1 MATGLGGNP
10 RVAEEFYKN
19 VSDFDLLNKYERLI
33 KEGFI
38 KPLLDK

>member
-10 RVAEEFYKN
+10 RVAE